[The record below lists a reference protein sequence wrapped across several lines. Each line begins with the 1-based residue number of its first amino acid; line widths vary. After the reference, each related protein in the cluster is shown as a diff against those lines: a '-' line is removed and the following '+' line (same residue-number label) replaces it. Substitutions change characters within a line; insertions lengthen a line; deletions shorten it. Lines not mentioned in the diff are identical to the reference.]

1 MKHTKFRTVLALLMI
16 ILAQTA
22 KGQKTY
28 DIEITFTGIDADK
41 AQIGTLAYEGNRI
54 IPFKK
59 DSSNY
64 IFKKITFSAK
74 LPILEISYFSSKHS
88 PLFHRYF
95 LTSENCKIAV
105 HYEKET
111 DIVTVDQT
119 SGVISFEE
127 GGLNNFKVF
136 AKNEIETELAFS
148 KKYNN
153 DFTAVDSSVEDT
165 MIKYNN
171 AVRDKGLAFVKRY
184 PNLLY
189 STYLFTYDIIRDP
202 RYSISELLDVYNHN
216 FKPRYQGSFEENFI
230 LTKLDAD
237 RLAVNTK
244 APLSQK
250 VFKDLNGST
259 HSISSFGN
267 KLVLVNIW
275 STSCVPCMEEIPKLK
290 ELYAKYKTSMEIVSF
305 STDDDEQ
312 KVRNLLKAKG
322 INWINVCN
330 QPEISYA
337 YGSDIGIPQVF
348 LINEKGMI
356 IYSKLADADTSLALL
371 ENKLEQYTEK
381 RK

>member
-1 MKHTKFRTVLALLMI
+1 MKHTKFRTVLVLLLLI
-16 ILAQTA
+16 FAQTS
-22 KGQKTY
+22 KGQKSY
-28 DIEITFTGIDADK
+28 NIEIIFTGIDVDK
-41 AQIGTLAYEGNRI
+41 AKIGILAYEGYRN

-64 IFKKITFSAK
+64 IFQKIAFSAK
-74 LPILEISYFSSKHS
+74 LPIIEISYFSSKHS
-88 PLFHRYF
+88 PSFFRYF
-95 LTSENCKIAV
+95 LTSENCKIVV
-105 HYEKET
+105 HYEKEK
-111 DIVTVDQT
+111 DIVTVEQT

-127 GGLNNFKVF
+127 GGLNEFKVF
-136 AKNEIETELAFS
+136 AKNEIETKEAFS
-148 KKYNN
+148 KNYNS
-153 DFTAVDSSVEDT
+153 DFTAVDSSVENT
-165 MIKYNN
+165 FIKYDN
-171 AVRDKGLAFVKRY
+171 AVRDKGLEFVKRY

-189 STYLFTYDIIRDP
+189 STYLFTYDIIRET
-202 RYSISELLDVYNHN
+202 RYSTDELLDVYNHN

-230 LTKLDAD
+230 LIKLDAD
-237 RLAVNTK
+237 RLALNSK
-244 APLSQK
+244 APLPNK

-259 HSISSFGN
+259 YSISSFGN

-290 ELYAKYKTSMEIVSF
+290 ELYARYQTSMEIVSF

-312 KVRNLLKAKG
+312 KVRNIIKAKG

-348 LINEKGMI
+348 LLNEKGMI
-356 IYSKLADADTSLALL
+356 IYSKLADADTSLEQL